1 MVSFPMQLS
10 NWDCGLACVSMVLTS
25 LAVPHTLVELR
36 NAADDPVR
44 DGVWTIDLAYH
55 LGKHGVE
62 DFTYY
67 TSYIGVNQQYT
78 RTRFYSATLSRD
90 RQRIHALFAGAH
102 ERNVRVV
109 AWTLP
114 LDDMI
119 RFLDSARYAILVL
132 VDLKLLTCRECGH
145 GWARRRTRSAPDV
158 TRRGGGGGGRD
169 AQGNGG
175 LTAWDAVGLKV
186 AGCWPWPKRLQRL
199 VVVGDGDGSGG
210 GRGEPRRYAGQSA
223 SGGGKADVSAH
234 TPLRPP
240 PRPPPPAPPPPQ
252 TSSCLS
258 SLRWCIPP
266 FASAP
271 TVSPTSTTTA
281 ASRTLPRRSSAFTSS
296 SLSSSRTLSS
306 PSSQTW
312 RGNDNADDDDDDDP
326 EPVIAGGGFVGHYV
340 LLVGYDART
349 DRFLYRD
356 PGTAHELCAVDADG
370 LDEARRADGT
380 DCDAIV
386 VRVR

>member
-1 MVSFPMQLS
+1 MRSRVNARPCSCVSVTYKCLFLTSQLS
-10 NWDCGLACVSMVLTS
+10 NWDCGLACVSMVLSS
-25 LAVPHTLVELR
+25 LAVPHTLLELR

-55 LGKHGVE
+55 LGKYGVQ

-102 ERNVRVV
+102 ERNIRVV

-132 VDLKLLTCRECGH
+132 VDLALLTCRECGH
-145 GWARRRTRSAPDV
+145 GWARRRTRGDSE
-158 TRRGGGGGGRD
+158 TR
-169 AQGNGG
+169 
-175 LTAWDAVGLKV
+175 
-186 AGCWPWPKRLQRL
+186 
-199 VVVGDGDGSGG
+199 
-210 GRGEPRRYAGQSA
+210 
-223 SGGGKADVSAH
+223 
-234 TPLRPP
+234 
-240 PRPPPPAPPPPQ
+240 
-252 TSSCLS
+252 
-258 SLRWCIPP
+258 
-266 FASAP
+266 
-271 TVSPTSTTTA
+271 
-281 ASRTLPRRSSAFTSS
+281 
-296 SLSSSRTLSS
+296 
-306 PSSQTW
+306 
-312 RGNDNADDDDDDDP
+312 
-326 EPVIAGGGFVGHYV
+326 FVGHYV

-356 PGTAHELCAVDADG
+356 PGTAHELCAVDADR

>member
-1 MVSFPMQLS
+1 MPDHLSHIPHRQQLS
-10 NWDCGLACVSMVLTS
+10 NWDCGLACVSMVLSS
-25 LAVPHTLVELR
+25 LAVPHTLLELR

-55 LGKHGVE
+55 LGKYGVQ

-132 VDLKLLTCRECGH
+132 VDLALLTCRECGH

-158 TRRGGGGGGRD
+158 TREDARRSSSSSGGRSV
-169 AQGNGG
+169 
-175 LTAWDAVGLKV
+175 TAWDSVGFKV
-186 AGCWPWPKRLQRL
+186 AGCWPWPKRLQRM
-199 VVVGDGDGSGG
+199 VAVGGGGGSGDS
-210 GRGEPRRYAGQSA
+210 ETRRLAARSV
-223 SGGGKADVSAH
+223 GGGKADVSTH
-234 TPLRPP
+234 TPLSPLRPP
-240 PRPPPPAPPPPQ
+240 PPPPQ
-252 TSSCLS
+252 TSCLS
-258 SLRWCIPP
+258 SLRWCVPL
-266 FASAP
+266 FAVAA
-271 TVSPTSTTTA
+271 VSPPSTNP
-281 ASRTLPRRSSAFTSS
+281 PRRPNLFT
-296 SLSSSRTLSS
+296 SSSRTLSS
-306 PSSQTW
+306 PSAGFNSAETW
-312 RGNDNADDDDDDDP
+312 RGDDDDDDDP
-326 EPVIAGGGFVGHYV
+326 EPALAGGGFVGHYV

-356 PGTAHELCAVDADG
+356 PGTAHELCAVDADR